1 MTDEPPALTS
11 RRIFL
16 TEPPPDFDPGRDLV
30 IGPWCFVGVEDR
42 FPGWDKLPFEEP
54 VRSPAELKS
63 ACGDTEQL
71 ALLTAERLGRDID
84 LGCGGSHGSRYWRS
98 LLYVW
103 LMTCAQ
109 LLWRRYLHVSA
120 MVERHGNEPFSVFV
134 HPDRHAWPSLGLE
147 EFYGRLERSRPFD
160 HWVSS
165 IVVRELCPPSWQL
178 IEIREKPEP
187 GSPIGRPTAA
197 RSRLRKLLGRLP
209 FNHAHGV
216 RAWKLPFSVMLS
228 LLPRST
234 HPPDQTETE
243 TIDRNI
249 EDRFPDAFLQL
260 YERLAGATRPACY
273 GADYSRW
280 DASAS
285 QRRFVPGRLYIDNLG
300 SHLTENNFLAA
311 TALERG
317 ERVVGAQHGGLYGTA
332 VATPVP
338 AHSEYAGHAF
348 LTWGWK
354 EQEDAAAK
362 FVPVPSPHLS
372 RIANAHRRGNRNLIF
387 IGTLMEVYGNR
398 FNAIPSPSRWPAYR
412 RMKREFV
419 GGLNDAIRDQLAYRP
434 YEKNRTLLDAP
445 YLQRSFPDLKVLEGP
460 LVPEMLRSKLAVID
474 YPGTSFLESLAA
486 NVPTIAYWNPD
497 DWPMSR
503 QAAPY
508 VDALADCGL
517 LHRNASSAAAKV
529 NEIWAD
535 VEGWWRG
542 EAVQSARRVWC
553 RQYARTAVLWQWHWA
568 KALWQV
574 AREPGIVSPI
584 PDPIPGDDIR
594 GNTIV

>member
-1 MTDEPPALTS
+1 MTDEPLALTS

-16 TEPPPDFDPGRDLV
+16 TEPPPDFDFDRDLV
-30 IGPWCFVGVEDR
+30 IGPWCFVGAEDR
-42 FPGWDKLPFEEP
+42 FPGWDELPFEEP
-54 VRSPAELKS
+54 IRSPAELKS
-63 ACGDTEQL
+63 ACDDTEQL

-84 LGCGGSHGSRYWRS
+84 LGSGGSHGGRYWRS

-109 LLWRRYLHVSA
+109 LLWRRYLYVSA

-134 HPDRHAWPSLGLE
+134 YPDRRAWPSLEIE
-147 EFYGRLERSRPFD
+147 EFYQRMKRSRPFD

-187 GSPIGRPTAA
+187 DLQIGHPAVT
-197 RSRLRKLLGRLP
+197 RSRLRQLLGRLP

-216 RAWKLPFSVMLS
+216 RVWKLPFSVMLS

-234 HPPDQTETE
+234 HPSDQTETG
-243 TIDRNI
+243 TVDRNI
-249 EDRFPDAFLQL
+249 EDRFPDTFLRL
-260 YERLAGATRPACY
+260 YGRLVSATRPACY
-273 GADYSRW
+273 GADFSRW
-280 DASAS
+280 DAWAS
-285 QRRFVPGRLYIDNLG
+285 RRRFAPGRLFVDNLG
-300 SHLTENNFLAA
+300 SQLTENNFLTA

-317 ERVVGAQHGGLYGTA
+317 ERVVSAQHGGHYGTSI
-332 VATPVP
+332 ATPVP

-354 EQEDAAAK
+354 EQEDAAAN

-372 RIANAHRRGNRNLIF
+372 RIRNAHGRRIQKLIF
-387 IGTLMEVYGNR
+387 IGTQMEVYGHR
-398 FNAIPSPSRWPAYR
+398 FHSDPSISRWLAYR

-419 GGLNDAIRDQLAYRP
+419 GGLNGAIREQLAYRP
-434 YEKNRTLLDAP
+434 YEKVETLLDAP

-460 LVPEMLRSKLAVID
+460 LVPELLRCKLAVID
-474 YPGTSFLESLAA
+474 YSGTSFLEALAA

-508 VDALADCGL
+508 LDALADCGL
-517 LHRNASSAAAKV
+517 LHRDASSAAAKV
-529 NEIWAD
+529 NGIWDD
-535 VEGWWRG
+535 VEGWWRS
-542 EAVQSARRVWC
+542 EAVQSARRAWC
-553 RQYARTAVLWQWHWA
+553 HRYARTATLWQWHWA
-568 KALWQV
+568 KALWQLS
-574 AREPGIVSPI
+574 RGPGVVSPI
-584 PDPIPGDDIR
+584 PDP
-594 GNTIV
+594 NTGAAKSGS

>member
-1 MTDEPPALTS
+1 MTP

-16 TEPPPDFDPGRDLV
+16 TEPPPDFDFDRDLV

-54 VRSPAELKS
+54 IRSPAEQKS
-63 ACGDTEQL
+63 ACSDTEQL
-71 ALLTAERLGRDID
+71 ALLTAERLGRDI
-84 LGCGGSHGSRYWRS
+84 GPGSGGGHGGRYWRS
-98 LLYVW
+98 LLYMW

-109 LLWRRYLHVSA
+109 LLWRRYLYVSA

-134 HPDRHAWPSLGLE
+134 HPDRRAWPSLGLE
-147 EFYGRLERSRPFD
+147 EFYERLARSRPFD

-178 IEIREKPEP
+178 IEVCEKPEP
-187 GSPIGRPTAA
+187 GPSIGRPTVA

-216 RAWKLPFSVMLS
+216 RGWKLPFSVMLS
-228 LLPRST
+228 LLPRSP
-234 HPPDQTETE
+234 HSPDQTETG
-243 TIDRNI
+243 TVDRNI
-249 EDRFPDAFLQL
+249 EDRFPDAFLRL
-260 YERLAGATRPACY
+260 FERLVGATRPACY

-311 TALERG
+311 TAIARG
-317 ERVVGAQHGGLYGTA
+317 ERVVGAQHGGNYGTA
-332 VATPVP
+332 AAIPVA

-354 EQEDAAAK
+354 EQEDAAGR

-372 RIANAHRRGNRNLIF
+372 RIRNAHRRGNRKLIF
-387 IGTLMEVYGNR
+387 IGTHMGVYGHR
-398 FNAIPSPSRWPAYR
+398 FNPGPSPSRCPAYR
-412 RMKREFV
+412 RMKREFA
-419 GGLNDAIRDQLAYRP
+419 GALNGAIREQLTYRP
-434 YEKNRTLLDAP
+434 YENAGTLLDAP
-445 YLQRSFPDLKVLEGP
+445 YLRRFFPDLEVLEGP
-460 LVPEMLRSKLAVID
+460 LVPEMLRCKLAVID
-474 YPGTSFLESLAA
+474 HPITSFLEALAA

-503 QAAPY
+503 QVAPY
-508 VDALADCGL
+508 LDALAECGL
-517 LHRNASSAAAKV
+517 LHHDAPSAAAKV
-529 NEIWAD
+529 NGIWAD

-542 EAVQSARRVWC
+542 EAVQSARRAWC
-553 RQYARTAVLWQWHWA
+553 HRYARTATLWQWHWA
-568 KALWQV
+568 KALWQL
-574 AREPGIVSPI
+574 ARGPGIAAPI
-584 PDPIPGDDIR
+584 PDPIPGGDIR
-594 GNTIV
+594 GSNTA